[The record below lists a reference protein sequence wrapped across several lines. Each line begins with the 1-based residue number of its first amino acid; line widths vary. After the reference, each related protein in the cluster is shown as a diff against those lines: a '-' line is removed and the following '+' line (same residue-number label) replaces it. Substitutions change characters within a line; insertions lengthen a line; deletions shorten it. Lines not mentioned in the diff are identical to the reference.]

1 MENTFAVLSSKDI
14 WETIRHYTKPI
25 YAYQYSGEFRSFT
38 NSIYYDER
46 IVILFYDGDKK
57 CHFLFFVSMGDRRT
71 RFVHNYEIYKIQN
84 AYTYTPI
91 LELVVQCL
99 ENQNDQKYKKDI
111 LFWWKNIFFYILL

>member
-46 IVILFYDGDKK
+46 IVILFYDGDK
-57 CHFLFFVSMGDRRT
+57 LP
-71 RFVHNYEIYKIQN
+71 KIK
-84 AYTYTPI
+84 ASK
-91 LELVVQCL
+91 EVQ
-99 ENQNDQKYKKDI
+99 DKFMKDLQEKLTKALTEAI
-111 LFWWKNIFFYILL
+111 DAI